1 MRLTDIHCHILPGID
16 DGAANG
22 KMTVSM
28 LRKAYAEG
36 VRRIIVTPHYRR
48 GMFEPPMDKVYK
60 RYLQVRK
67 KASEIGAFGIEVYL
81 GCEYHRHSDMAE
93 VLESGRRPT
102 MAGSRYVLTEFSSVD
117 PYSRVRGTL
126 YELVTAGYIPIIAHA
141 ERYQAFFENM
151 ENVADA
157 IALGA
162 MIQINAD
169 SLVGESGFKTKQFCK
184 KLMKEDMVQFIASD
198 AHNIKDRP
206 SRLGQCA
213 KYVERK
219 WGRDRALRIFEENPS
234 RIIGR

>member
-67 KASEIGAFGIEVYL
+67 KASEIG
-81 GCEYHRHSDMAE
+81 

-157 IALGA
+157 SALGA

-184 KLMKEDMVQFIASD
+184 KLMKKDMVQFIASD